1 MDSGARGDSMRRGK
15 KLSPLVTREKRL
27 YLINQIVIV
36 QSEVLWFNLVKVRYE
51 NDLREFLVDVRLL
64 ALEPD
69 DTRTISLGLL
79 GGI

>member
-1 MDSGARGDSMRRGK
+1 MRRGK
-15 KLSPLVTREKRL
+15 KLSPLVTKEKRL
-27 YLINQIVIV
+27 YLMNQIVIV